1 MDTRLLVDK
10 DDGEDSGGS
19 NNGSDGEGSD
29 DAQGGVGSAE
39 KWPGAL

>member
-1 MDTRLLVDK
+1 MDK
-10 DDGEDSGGS
+10 DDGEDSAGS

-39 KWPGAL
+39 KHVCVFGFMF

>member
-1 MDTRLLVDK
+1 MDK
-10 DDGEDSGGS
+10 DDGEDSAGS

-39 KWPGAL
+39 NMCVCFGFMF